1 MFSEQI
7 DANIAFLPSRI
18 LARSVFFRCHV
29 STHRNFLISISWG
42 MQIISSTAPG
52 AMLMSWCPTG
62 PKSTYLLFPR
72 PHNGTGCYVNE
83 SVPELIYALLN
94 FMGVYI
100 YRFTGISCFVS

>member
-52 AMLMSWCPTG
+52 AMLMSWFTMV
-62 PKSTYLLFPR
+62 PKSTSFLFPGVL
-72 PHNGTGCYVNE
+72 NGTRCYVNE
-83 SVPELIYALLN
+83 LVPELNPA
-94 FMGVYI
+94 
-100 YRFTGISCFVS
+100 